1 MKPHVIAVDWSGS
14 KTRAEKKIWLAEV
27 NPTTMQV
34 VRLEAERDRETL
46 TQHLVEHAAK
56 DPNFIVGFDFAFSM
70 PAWFLK
76 REKLENAAALW
87 DAAVREG
94 EDWLSKCDEPFWGR
108 PGKGRPKQGAPF
120 RRTEDGVRAVNGIRP
135 KSVFQIGGA
144 GAVGTGSIRGM
155 PTLAKLA
162 ANRFSV
168 WPFTAG
174 ALPLVVEIYPRAL
187 TGKVDKSNKN
197 SRRKYLDR
205 NFPGIDNA
213 IRDAGC
219 SCDDAFDALVSAL
232 VMARHIDE
240 LMALAQI
247 SDETT
252 QLEGQIWLPDS
263 ISETQ

>member
-1 MKPHVIAVDWSGS
+1 M
-14 KTRAEKKIWLAEV
+14 
-27 NPTTMQV
+27 
-34 VRLEAERDRETL
+34 
-46 TQHLVEHAAK
+46 
-56 DPNFIVGFDFAFSM
+56 
-70 PAWFLK
+70 
-76 REKLENAAALW
+76 
-87 DAAVREG
+87 
-94 EDWLSKCDEPFWGR
+94 
-108 PGKGRPKQGAPF
+108 
-120 RRTEDGVRAVNGIRP
+120 
-135 KSVFQIGGA
+135 
-144 GAVGTGSIRGM
+144 
-155 PTLAKLA
+155 
-162 ANRFSV
+162 
-168 WPFTAG
+168 
-174 ALPLVVEIYPRAL
+174 
-187 TGKVDKSNKN
+187 TGKVDKTNKN